1 MTRLSIC
8 IPTYNFG
15 AFIGPTLESILP
27 QVTDGVEVVVLDG
40 GSTDET
46 TDVVES
52 LQRRFPRLH
61 YHRLDARGGIDRD
74 IARTVALA
82 RGEYC
87 WLFCADD
94 LMRPDAVRRMLEQI
108 ETGCDVYV
116 CGLTL
121 CTPDMRTIGEHQVSR
136 VKADGIFDLGTPGG
150 RRAYFSRALTT
161 TAFFSFAGSLAFRK
175 ARWDAVG
182 LDEAYV
188 GSLWA
193 HVARFF
199 QMIPGGLRLGYIPS
213 SYLFK
218 RTEND
223 SFMDRGLAHR
233 YAIAIDGYHRL
244 ASDHFGEDSVEARH
258 IRRVVTREFP
268 PYVLLD
274 LKFVS
279 ERERPEDAPLV
290 DRLAAK
296 AYGDR
301 SPRSVAFRL
310 IYDHTPRAAFV
321 STRAVVRAIRRAVAA
336 RRESPPAERPGDQRQ
351 R

>member
-1 MTRLSIC
+1 MRLSIC

-27 QVTDGVEVVVLDG
+27 QVVDGVEVVVLDG

-46 TDVVES
+46 TEVVES
-52 LQRRFPRLH
+52 LQSRYPQLR

-74 IARTVALA
+74 MARTVELA

-94 LMRPDAVRRMLEQI
+94 LMKPDALRRMLEQL
-108 ETGCDVYV
+108 ESGCDVYV

-121 CTPDMRTIGEHQVSR
+121 CTPDMRPIAEHSVSR
-136 VKADGIFDLGTPGG
+136 VKSDRIFDLGTPRG
-150 RRAYFSRALTT
+150 RRIYFGQALTT
-161 TAFFSFAGSLAFRK
+161 TAFFSFAGSLAFK
-175 ARWDAVG
+175 KSRWDAIG

-199 QMIPGGLRLGYIPS
+199 QMIPSGLRLGYIPT

-244 ASDHFGEDSVEARH
+244 AAEHFGPETAEARH

-274 LKFVS
+274 LKFS
-279 ERERPEDAPLV
+279 SQRDRPEDAPLV

-296 AYGDR
+296 AYGDW
-301 SPRSVAFRL
+301 SPRSVVFRL
-310 IYDHTPRAAFV
+310 LYDRTPEAAFV
-321 STRAVVRAIRRAVAA
+321 ATRALIRAVRAAA
-336 RRESPPAERPGDQRQ
+336 SARLKQRLG
-351 R
+351 

>member
-1 MTRLSIC
+1 MRLSVC

-27 QVTDGVEVVVLDG
+27 QVVDGVEVVVLDG

-46 TDVVES
+46 TAVVEA
-52 LQRRFPRLH
+52 LQRRYPALR
-61 YHRLDARGGIDRD
+61 YHRLEARGGIDRD
-74 IARTVALA
+74 ISRTVALA

-94 LMRPDAVRRMLEQI
+94 LMKPGALARMLGQLAS
-108 ETGCDVYV
+108 GCDVYV

-121 CTPDMRTIGEHQVSR
+121 CTPDMQPIADHAVSR
-136 VKADGIFDLGTPGG
+136 IKADRTFDLGTPAG
-150 RRAYFSRALTT
+150 RRAYFSQALTT
-161 TAFFSFAGSLAFRK
+161 TAFFSFAGSLAFKKR
-175 ARWDAVG
+175 RWDAIG

-199 QMIPGGLRLGYIPS
+199 QMIPDGLRLGYIPE

-244 ASDHFGEDSVEARH
+244 ASDHFGAETIEARH

-279 ERERPEDAPLV
+279 QRDRPDDVPLV

-310 IYDHTPRAAFV
+310 LYDRTPQVAFV
-321 STRAVVRAIRRAVAA
+321 VTRAVVRAVRATGARVRAA
-336 RRESPPAERPGDQRQ
+336 RAA
-351 R
+351 